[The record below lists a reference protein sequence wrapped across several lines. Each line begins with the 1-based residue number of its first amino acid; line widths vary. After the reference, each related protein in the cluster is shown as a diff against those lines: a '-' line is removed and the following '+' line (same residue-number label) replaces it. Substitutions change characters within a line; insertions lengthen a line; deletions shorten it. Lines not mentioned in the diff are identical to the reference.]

1 MSLISVI
8 IIPAME
14 YHFVKDLGNRDAL
27 SGFWK
32 APLSNGAADKPFK
45 AEKTFIC
52 IRIQNFF
59 HIKDFALS
67 LKKGKRLGITRKWP
81 TVQIV

>member
-32 APLSNGAADKPFK
+32 APLSNGAADK
-45 AEKTFIC
+45 TFIC

-59 HIKDFALS
+59 HIKDFVLS

>member
-14 YHFVKDLGNRDAL
+14 YHFVKDLGNRDAFL
-27 SGFWK
+27 GSGKPHFQMG
-32 APLSNGAADKPFK
+32 PRTKPFK

-59 HIKDFALS
+59 ISKTLHFPL
-67 LKKGKRLGITRKWP
+67 RKARG
-81 TVQIV
+81 